1 MYHLSPIMYFFTLG
15 LNKLLNIKSN
25 WDLLLN
31 TLKGKTDVFFMIVSG
46 FIRKMYFELKH
57 FL

>member
-15 LNKLLNIKSN
+15 LNQLLNIKSN

-31 TLKGKTDVFFMIVSG
+31 NMKGKTDVFS
-46 FIRKMYFELKH
+46 
-57 FL
+57 